1 MYMKVDILTIDAVG
15 HATIRFDIIVE
26 GENGPT
32 PKTFTQDVLLPV
44 NDDNKRRKI
53 LDQYVTD
60 YQNSFLIQEADIA
73 PVIEDATSRPPITDR
88 IKEVGQAIKRIF

>member
-1 MYMKVDILTIDAVG
+1 MKVDILTLNDAG
-15 HATIRFDIIVE
+15 YATIRFDVIVD
-26 GENGPT
+26 GE

-44 NDDNKRRKI
+44 DDANRRRKI

-60 YQNSFLIQEADIA
+60 YQNSFLIPEADIA

>member
-1 MYMKVDILTIDAVG
+1 MNMKVDILTIDAVG

-26 GENGPT
+26 GE

-53 LDQYVTD
+53 LDKYVTD

>member
-1 MYMKVDILTIDAVG
+1 MKVDILTIDAVG
-15 HATIRFDIIVE
+15 HATIRFDVIVD
-26 GENGPT
+26 GE

-60 YQNSFLIQEADIA
+60 YQNGLLQPEQPAEPI
-73 PVIEDATSRPPITDR
+73 IEDATSRPAFGDR